1 MAKTKKTT
9 FKVFDYMH
17 CDDFAKYLERMAA
30 KGWHFKEWGAG
41 FKFEKGEPKQVTYAV
56 EVFTKASE
64 NDLRPEAK
72 TQEFAQYCEAA
83 GWKLIDAKQKFCIF
97 RKIDENAVDILT
109 PEERVENSFKGIVS
123 GSNII
128 LLILYGLNAALQF
141 RNMFG
146 SMFSYSIFS
155 TISFFNISAWTFLF
169 LTQLIKITYAVI
181 SKRKL
186 WKRIKNGQ
194 EIYIGSNKDGKKRWN
209 GHFFSTMFLCM
220 LFLFMLVMLEDN
232 TLMIYYVVIFA
243 GTFIFCLILAKV
255 RPDADTNMAI
265 QVVFVIVY
273 CFIVI
278 LIPIIIL
285 SGRQEDKKKLENV
298 PLQISD
304 YRQDFGVLEGV
315 SDSYERNMLG
325 SRESYFL
332 YGTGENIHYQIYRS
346 KCDWILNRIWEEEID
361 EKYNEN
367 KTDCKEAWEAE
378 IAFRNEGGDYYV
390 RYEDAVLIFCDNEN
404 IYLDSNQISII
415 RDKLQLR

>member
-1 MAKTKKTT
+1 MAKTRKTT
-9 FKVFDYMH
+9 YKVFDYMH

-30 KGWHFKEWGAG
+30 KGWHFIEWGAG
-41 FKFEKGEPKQVTYAV
+41 LKFEKGEPKQITYAV
-56 EVFTKASE
+56 EVFNKAKE
-64 NDLRPEAK
+64 TDLRPEPNTK
-72 TQEFAQYCEAA
+72 EFAEYCEAA
-83 GWKLIDAKQKFCIF
+83 GWKLVDAKQKFCIF
-97 RKIDENAVDILT
+97 QKIEENAVDILT

-128 LLILYGLNAALQF
+128 LLILYGLNVVLQF
-141 RNMFG
+141 WNMFG

-155 TISFFNISAWTFLF
+155 TMSFFNISAWTFLF

-181 SKRKL
+181 SKRMLLKQ
-186 WKRIKNGQ
+186 IKNGQ

-209 GHFFSTMFLCM
+209 GHFFSTIFLCM
-220 LFLFMLVMLEDN
+220 LFLFMLVMLED
-232 TLMIYYVVIFA
+232 TALVIYYVLIFA
-243 GTFIFCLILAKV
+243 GTFIFLWILAKV

-285 SGRQEDKKKLENV
+285 SGRQDDKKKIENV

-304 YRQDFGVLEGV
+304 YRQDSGVLEGV
-315 SDSYERNMLG
+315 SDSYNKNMLG

-332 YGTGENIHYQIYRS
+332 YGTEENIHYEVYRS
-346 KCDWILNRIWEEEID
+346 KFDWILNRIWED
-361 EKYNEN
+361 ETDKKYNEN

-378 IAFRNEGGDYYV
+378 IAFRNEVGDYYV
-390 RYEDAVLIFCDNEN
+390 RYENALLFFYDDESHNLN
-404 IYLDSNQISII
+404 SKQISII
-415 RDKLQLR
+415 RDKLELR